1 MVIGGLAAM
10 FVIGILCFLFG
21 AGFLGF
27 LLLASSIGGGIYLGV
42 KHPRMLK
49 P

>member
-1 MVIGGLAAM
+1 MTPFVLVAVFAVGL
-10 FVIGILCFLFG
+10 LLFLFG

-27 LLLASSIGGGIYLGV
+27 LCVAGSVGTGIYLGV